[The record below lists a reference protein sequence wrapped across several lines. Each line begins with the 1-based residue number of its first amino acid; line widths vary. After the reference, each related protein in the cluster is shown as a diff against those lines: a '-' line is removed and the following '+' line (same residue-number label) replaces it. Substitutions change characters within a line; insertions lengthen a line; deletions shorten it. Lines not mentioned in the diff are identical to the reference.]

1 MDDEPTKLTEE
12 EQAEV
17 EEHSAPAARVVHAAV
32 SKQGD
37 DELDRPSSSLLWS
50 AFAAGIAI
58 MASVSVSGALHHAL
72 PDAPWREAVV
82 ALGYPVGFLV
92 VVLGRMQLFTEQT
105 IVAILPL
112 ARETN
117 LANLARVARLWSIV
131 FFGNMAGAAAVAALV
146 AFGRV
151 QSPEVLVGMISVSA
165 KLLERNGLETLM
177 QAIPAGFII
186 ASVAWI
192 RSAENQTAF
201 WVVLVLTLAISLC
214 GFAHVVAGAAE
225 AFLLMWSGAASLGW
239 VVSGFILPALLG
251 NIIGG
256 TLLFAFLAH
265 AQVSQE
271 I

>member
-1 MDDEPTKLTEE
+1 MDDEPTKLTEQ

-37 DELDRPSSSLLWS
+37 DELDRPASSLLWS
-50 AFAAGIAI
+50 AVAAGIAI
-58 MASVSVSGALHHAL
+58 MASVSVSGALHHYL
-72 PDAPWREAVV
+72 PEAPWREAVV
-82 ALGYPVGFLV
+82 AWGYPVGFLI

-112 ARETN
+112 ARETD
-117 LANLARVARLWSIV
+117 LANLARVARLWIIV

-151 QSPEVLVGMISVSA
+151 QSPEVLAGMISVSA
-165 KLLERNGLETLM
+165 KLLERNGFETLM